1 MPMKQ
6 NDYIQNET
14 LLCLTAWASRAM
26 IADLNRRFHETGL
39 RVTMEQWRA
48 LSHLCD
54 REGLTQN
61 ELAALLLQEKT
72 SVSRLLTGMQRRGY
86 VARETHAHDGRCN
99 RLLITDMGRDV
110 LEKGCF
116 LARLTLFAA
125 EAEVSPDEM
134 DTCRRVL
141 SRIVHNLRGQAQP
154 AQSQAQPAQSQAQPA
169 QPQAQP
175 TDEAACL
182 QA

>member
-1 MPMKQ
+1 MEQ
-6 NDYIQNET
+6 NDSIQNET

-26 IADLNRRFHETGL
+26 IADLNRRLHETGL

-48 LSHLCD
+48 LCHLGD

-125 EAEVSPDEM
+125 EAEVSPDEL

-141 SRIVHNLRGQAQP
+141 SRIVHNLRGQPPSQP
-154 AQSQAQPAQSQAQPA
+154 PQAPQSQ
-169 QPQAQP
+169 
-175 TDEAACL
+175 DEAAY
-182 QA
+182 APV

>member
-6 NDYIQNET
+6 NDCIPNES

-26 IADLNRRFHETGL
+26 IADLNRRFHEAGL

-48 LSHLCD
+48 LSHLYD

-61 ELAALLLQEKT
+61 ELSALLFQEKT

-86 VARETHAHDGRCN
+86 VTRGSHDRDGRCN
-99 RLLITDMGRDV
+99 RLLITDTGREV
-110 LEKGCF
+110 LEKGGAV
-116 LARLTLFAA
+116 ARLTLYAA
-125 EAEVSPDEM
+125 EAEVPPDELE
-134 DTCRRVL
+134 TCRRVL
-141 SRIVHNLRGQAQP
+141 SRIMHNLRGQ
-154 AQSQAQPAQSQAQPA
+154 
-169 QPQAQP
+169 PQARHQVQP
-175 TDEAACL
+175 MDGGAYL